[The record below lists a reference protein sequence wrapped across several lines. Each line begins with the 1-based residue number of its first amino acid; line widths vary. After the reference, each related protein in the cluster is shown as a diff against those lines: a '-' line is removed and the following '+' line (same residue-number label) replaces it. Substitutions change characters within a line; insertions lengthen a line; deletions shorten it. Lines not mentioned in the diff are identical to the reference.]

1 MLKKNLWII
10 VFLPVLLMGQQALKG
25 KFLPPEEF
33 DWVLVYKVSPTHS
46 SYVGDA
52 KIDQEGNFEF
62 VLDSTQTGGMY
73 RLVYAVPQEEYN
85 FDLIYNAR
93 EDVEFTFH
101 IDDGL
106 EYQASVE
113 NKLMSSY
120 TSSMSMISQSL
131 GKYFREQSRDSTAL
145 MTIFNTQRDTQ
156 EEYERIS
163 ENMIAGHFVRANRPY
178 IPDEFEDM
186 NTYVANIKAHYFDHV
201 DFNDP
206 ILQSS
211 NFLIEHTLNFVF
223 GMVSK
228 DELRSKGYEHNIDQ
242 VVEVMA
248 SATDETKKML
258 LHILWQQFSEAN
270 YEKTANYITDNYLLD
285 LAKSLEEHELVAELT
300 QYKNVSL
307 GHTAPNFKI
316 ESQKDGE
323 NLNTEL
329 HALEGSEHYIL
340 VFWSSSCSH
349 CLEELPKLKE
359 FTDGR
364 SNEQLQVVAF
374 GIEDDVYRWKNE
386 TLNYPGFT
394 HVCGL
399 GKWENP
405 IGRAYN
411 ISSTP
416 TYFILDKEKAII
428 AKPEDVEAVKMF
440 FDSQK

>member
-1 MLKKNLWII
+1 MLKKNLWIL
-10 VFLPVLLMGQQALKG
+10 FFMPVLLMGQQALKG

-52 KIDQEGNFEF
+52 KIDQKGNFEF
-62 VLDSTQTGGMY
+62 LLDSTQSEGMY

-101 IDDGL
+101 IDNGL

-131 GKYFREQSRDSTAL
+131 GKYFREQSNDSIAL
-145 MTIFNTQRDTQ
+145 MNIFKTQRETQ
-156 EEYERIS
+156 EEYENIS
-163 ENMIAGHFVRANRPY
+163 KDMIAGHFVRANRPY
-178 IPDEFEDM
+178 IPEELEDM
-186 NTYVANIKAHYFDHV
+186 NTYIENIKQHYFDHV
-201 DFNDP
+201 DFNDQ

-211 NFLIEHTLNFVF
+211 NFLVEHTLNFVF

-228 DELRSKGYEHNIDQ
+228 DELRSKGFEDNIDQ

-248 SATDETKKML
+248 SATNETKKML

-285 LAKSLEEHELVAELT
+285 LAKSMEEHELVAELT
-300 QYKNVSL
+300 QFRNVSL
-307 GHTAPNFKI
+307 GHIAPNFEI
-316 ESQKDGE
+316 ESQKDGK
-323 NLNTEL
+323 NLDTEL
-329 HALEGSEHYIL
+329 HALEGADNYIL

-359 FTDGR
+359 FMDEKDN
-364 SNEQLQVVAF
+364 SQLQVIAF
-374 GIEDDVYRWKNE
+374 GIEEDIYRWKNE
-386 TLNYPGFT
+386 TLNYPEFT

-405 IGRAYN
+405 IGKAYN

-416 TYFILDKEKAII
+416 TYFILDKEKSII
-428 AKPEDVEAVKMF
+428 AKPEDIVAVKAF
-440 FDSQK
+440 FGSQK

>member
-1 MLKKNLWII
+1 MRKICLWLMA
-10 VFLPVLLMGQQALKG
+10 FLPVLMLGQQTLKG

-52 KIDQEGNFEF
+52 RIDQQGNFEF
-62 VLDSTQTGGMY
+62 VLDSSQSKGMY

-85 FDLIYNAR
+85 FDLIYDAQ

-101 IDDGL
+101 IDNGI
-106 EYQASVE
+106 EYQASAE
-113 NKLMSSY
+113 NKMMSSY

-131 GKYFREQSRDSTAL
+131 GKYFREQGNDSTAL
-145 MTIFNTQRDTQ
+145 TAIFDTQRQTQ
-156 EEYERIS
+156 DEYERIS
-163 ENMIAGHFVRANRPY
+163 KDMIAGHFVRANRPY
-178 IPDEFEDM
+178 IPDEYRDM
-186 NTYVANIKAHYFDHV
+186 NTYLKNIKAHYFDNV

-211 NFLIEHTLNFVF
+211 NFLVEHTLNFVF

-228 DELRSKGYEHNIDQ
+228 DELRSKGYEDNIDH

-248 SATDETKKML
+248 TATDETKKML

-270 YEKTANYITDNYLLD
+270 YEKTANYITDQYLLD
-285 LAKSLEEHELVAELT
+285 LAESLEENELVEALT
-300 QYKNVSL
+300 QFKNVSL

-316 ESQKDGE
+316 ETQKDGK
-323 NLNTEL
+323 NLNSEL
-329 HALEGSEHYIL
+329 HALEGKDQYVL

-349 CLEELPKLKE
+349 CLEELPKLQE
-359 FTDGR
+359 FT
-364 SNEQLQVVAF
+364 SEMKNESLQVVAF
-374 GIEDDVYRWKNE
+374 GIEDDVYNWKNE
-386 TLNYPGFT
+386 TLNYPDFI
-394 HVCGL
+394 HVVGL

-405 IGRAYN
+405 IGKAYN

-416 TYFILDKEKAII
+416 TYFILDKDKSII
-428 AKPEDVEAVKMF
+428 AKPEDIEAVKAF
-440 FDSQK
+440 FVSQK